1 VDGRRR
7 ATLSRSR
14 PALPAPARYNA
25 DVTFD
30 EAERLHVTGRYKEML
45 EEALREQSQAIM
57 DGSKEDLVSWSYL
70 AVLGCRDLGRVTEAL
85 THARWAVDAAQSLD
99 NPPLLCLARYA
110 LALAHRSERD
120 LEAAVQQLRSA
131 LEVLP
136 PGTCDPLRA
145 TVLLETAETCLEA
158 GLKPEAESALARGGA
173 LVHWLRS
180 PRLLSW
186 CLFLRSRWEVD
197 AAADLQL
204 SAAYEISR
212 TVDCPEL
219 QWRILWRLAELA
231 EKQGRLKMEEEFLW
245 NAFEILSKLTAP
257 LDSADAAAFWRQNPR
272 RAFLESIRKRF
283 GGQFLQKAMQ
293 EGAPETENATRI
305 IRDLGFDPAS
315 IPEFSRRR
323 VTPQQ

>member
-1 VDGRRR
+1 MG
-7 ATLSRSR
+7 
-14 PALPAPARYNA
+14 YNA
-25 DVTFD
+25 GVTFE
-30 EAERLHVTGRYKEML
+30 EAERLHVTGQYKEVL
-45 EEALREQSQAIM
+45 EVALREQSQAIM

-70 AVLGCRDLGRVTEAL
+70 AVLGCRSLGRTTEAL
-85 THARWAVDAAQSLD
+85 THARWAVDVAQTLD
-99 NPPLLCLARYA
+99 NAPLLCLARYA

-120 LEAAVQQLRSA
+120 LECALQQLRAA

-136 PGTCDPLRA
+136 AGTCDPLRA
-145 TVLLETAETCLEA
+145 TIHLETAETCLEA
-158 GLKPEAESALARGGA
+158 GLKPEAEAALARGGA

-186 CLFLRSRWEVD
+186 CLFLRSRWEID

-231 EKQGRLKMEEEFLW
+231 DKQGRTRMEEEFLW
-245 NAFEILSKLTAP
+245 NAFEILAKLSAP
-257 LDSADAAAFWRQNPR
+257 LDTGDATAFWRQGPR
-272 RAFLESIRKRF
+272 RAFHEAIRTRF
-283 GGQFLQKAMQ
+283 GGQFLQKAMA

-315 IPEFSRRR
+315 IPEFGRRR
-323 VTPQQ
+323 VAPQQ